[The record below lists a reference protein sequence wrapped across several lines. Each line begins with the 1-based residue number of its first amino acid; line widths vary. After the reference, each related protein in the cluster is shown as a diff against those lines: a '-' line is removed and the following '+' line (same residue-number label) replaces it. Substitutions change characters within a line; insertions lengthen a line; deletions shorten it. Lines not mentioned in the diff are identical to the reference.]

1 MICIISVPSISQ
13 ASAVIDVTSAK
24 NMSTAVTSTENMS
37 TAVTSTENMSTAR
50 KTLIYSVLTAGNLL
64 VEMFQIIVLKS
75 PKRGNASRRENKRD
89 PTNYGFLNTKSS

>member
-37 TAVTSTENMSTAR
+37 TAVTSTENMSTAKKTLIHSDMSTAR
-50 KTLIYSVLTAGNLL
+50 KTLIYSVLEVLNLL
-64 VEMFQIIVLKS
+64 VEMLQIAL
-75 PKRGNASRRENKRD
+75 G
-89 PTNYGFLNTKSS
+89 